1 MEKISCSTADL
12 AAENA
17 KKLIGLF
24 PECEGERG
32 TVDFDKLRQ
41 VLSSTVVEGNV
52 ERYEFTWPG
61 KRKAMAAASAAT
73 TKTLRPCVEES
84 VGKDGTKGGFDSENL
99 YIEGD
104 NLEVLKLLQCNYA
117 GKVKMIYIDPP
128 YNTGHDFVYRDR
140 FSLTDKELAQEG
152 CAFDE
157 DGNRF
162 EKNDSA
168 EARYHS
174 NWCSMMYP
182 RLKLARNLL
191 RDDGVIFISI
201 DDNEITNLRRLC
213 DEVFGGQNFVA
224 QFTWAAGRKND
235 SKHVSVSHEYIVSYF
250 KNAQY
255 IADNKIIWRERKQGL
270 DDIYAAYDTF
280 RKQYRTDNA
289 AVEKALKAWYSALPD
304 GHPAK
309 DHSHYN
315 KVDDKGVFFASDIS
329 WPGGGGP
336 KYEVLHPTTHKP
348 VTVPSRGWITNSDTM
363 KQWIAEGRVHFGE
376 DETFVP
382 TIKSYL
388 REHETGVPYSVFYK
402 DGRAASKRLK
412 TLLGDKVFE
421 NPKDEEILKR
431 LIEFSGTGKDDL
443 VVDFFSGSGTTAHAL
458 LLAEAEKPLGRRFV
472 LVQLPEVIDPNT
484 GSSEKVKKIARN
496 AVAFLDS
503 IHAKHTISEIAKE
516 RIRRAGKK
524 IREELAAKNAEKT
537 KDSAPDLFRQDLQ
550 DSQDLSKSNL
560 ELDVGFRVL
569 KLDSSSLN
577 DTSATVSETVQ
588 EFTNFDCI
596 KSDRSPEDLLFQIL
610 LETRIPL
617 SESIAKVK
625 VGANEVFLVG
635 VGELASMGGVPL
647 VACLDQKAK
656 LDNEFF
662 IELAKLKPE
671 IVFFRDDAFTTDSA
685 RINVE
690 QIFRQNSPSSAVRV
704 I

>member
-1 MEKISCSTADL
+1 MPELEKVKCSTPDF
-12 AAENA
+12 AEETA
-17 KKLIGLF
+17 KKILALL
-24 PECEGERG
+24 PECAGEGG
-32 TVDFDKLRQ
+32 AVDIEKLKQ
-41 VLSSTVVEGNV
+41 CLSSKVIEGNV

-61 KRKAMAAASAAT
+61 KRAAKAAASART
-73 TKTLRPCVEES
+73 TKTLRPCAAES
-84 VGKDGTKGGFDSENL
+84 VGKDGTPGGFDSQNL

-104 NLEVLKLLQCNYA
+104 NLEVLKLLQTSYA
-117 GKVKMIYIDPP
+117 NQVKMIYIDPP

-140 FSLTDKELAQEG
+140 FSLTQKELDDNAG
-152 CAFDE
+152 AFDE

-162 EKNDSA
+162 EVNDSA

-270 DDIYAAYDTF
+270 DDIYAAYDSF
-280 RKQYRTDNA
+280 RKEFGTDNA

-315 KVDDKGVFFASDIS
+315 KVDDKGVVFASDIS

-336 KYEVLHPTTHKP
+336 KYEILHPLTQKP
-348 VTVPSRGWITNSDTM
+348 VKIPSRGWITNSETM

-376 DETFVP
+376 DEAAVP

-412 TLLGDKVFE
+412 NLLGDKVFE

-443 VVDFFSGSGTTAHAL
+443 IVDFFSGSGTTAHAL
-458 LLAEAEKPLGRRFV
+458 FLAEAEKPLGRRFV

-516 RIRRAGKK
+516 RIRRAGKN
-524 IREELAAKNAEKT
+524 ILEVNPT
-537 KDSAPDLFRQDLQ
+537 TAP
-550 DSQDLSKSNL
+550 NL
-560 ELDVGFRVL
+560 DIGFRVL

-577 DTSATVSETVQ
+577 DTSATVGETTQ
-588 EFTNFDCI
+588 TFENFDRI
-596 KSDRSPEDLLFQIL
+596 KSDRSPEDLLFQML
-610 LETRIPL
+610 LETRISL
-617 SESIAKVK
+617 SDPIETKV
-625 VGANEVFLVG
+625 VGGNNVFFVSDN
-635 VGELASMGGVPL
+635 AL
-647 VACLDQKAK
+647 VACLDPAAK
-656 LDNEFF
+656 MTTEFF
-662 IELAKLKPE
+662 IEIAKMKPG
-671 IVFFRDDAFTTDSA
+671 IAFFRDDAFADDSA
-685 RINVE
+685 RTNL
-690 QIFRQNSPSSAVRV
+690 QQAFDQFSPTTSIKV

>member
-12 AAENA
+12 AVENA

-104 NLEVLKLLQCNYA
+104 NLEALKLLQCNYA

-152 CAFDE
+152 GAFDE

-168 EARYHS
+168 ESRYHS

-191 RDDGVIFISI
+191 RDDGVLFMSI
-201 DDNEITNLRRLC
+201 DDNEVVNARKIL
-213 DEVFGGQNFVA
+213 DEVFGGAAFIANICHKARASVSNDKIISANHNHVLWYCKNREIAEMHRKEIGLDPDLEGFNRDDNDGRGSYRLVPVDGPGGAKKGNPYYEFLGVA
-224 QFTWAAGRKND
+224 QYYRFSQETMQRMFNEGLIVKVGDAIQQKYYLSKAQKSRRTDTTWWEDAGLTSSSTAEVKKLMDGAVFDNP
-235 SKHVSVSHEYIVSYF
+235 KPVSLLVRILKLTSYF
-250 KNAQY
+250 
-255 IADNKIIWRERKQGL
+255 
-270 DDIYAAYDTF
+270 
-280 RKQYRTDNA
+280 
-289 AVEKALKAWYSALPD
+289 
-304 GHPAK
+304 
-309 DHSHYN
+309 
-315 KVDDKGVFFASDIS
+315 DKES
-329 WPGGGGP
+329 
-336 KYEVLHPTTHKP
+336 L
-348 VTVPSRGWITNSDTM
+348 
-363 KQWIAEGRVHFGE
+363 
-376 DETFVP
+376 
-382 TIKSYL
+382 
-388 REHETGVPYSVFYK
+388 
-402 DGRAASKRLK
+402 
-412 TLLGDKVFE
+412 
-421 NPKDEEILKR
+421 IL
-431 LIEFSGTGKDDL
+431 
-443 VVDFFSGSGTTAHAL
+443 DFFSGSATTAHAVMKFN
-458 LLAEAEKPLGRRFV
+458 AEDGGNRKFIM
-472 LVQLPEVIDPNT
+472 VQLPDQC
-484 GSSEKVKKIARN
+484 SE
-496 AVAFLDS
+496 DS
-503 IHAKHTISEIAKE
+503 EAAKAGYKNICEIGKE

-588 EFTNFDCI
+588 EFTNFDRI
-596 KSDRSPEDLLFQIL
+596 KSDRSSEDLLFQIL

-617 SESIAKVK
+617 SESIVKVK

-635 VGELASMGGVPL
+635 VGELSNEGIGELASVGGVPL

-690 QIFRQNSPSSAVRV
+690 QIFRQNSPSSAVKV